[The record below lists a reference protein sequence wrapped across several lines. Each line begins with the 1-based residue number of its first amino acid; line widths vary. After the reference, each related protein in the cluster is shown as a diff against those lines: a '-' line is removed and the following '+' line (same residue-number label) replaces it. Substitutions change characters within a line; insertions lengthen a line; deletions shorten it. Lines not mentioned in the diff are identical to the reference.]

1 MFAFGLT
8 SKRPT
13 PKRVATAVAV
23 LALVSASAASAQRDP
38 AYAAAR
44 ASGEVGERMDGYL
57 GAVGVAT
64 PDVRKIVS
72 DINIKR
78 KQVYFEQ
85 AQENHVTP
93 DQYAFTAGC
102 TAIDRTVPG
111 EKYQAP
117 DGSWSTR
124 TAAMPRKHPQ
134 CP

>member
-1 MFAFGLT
+1 MFAFDKA
-8 SKRPT
+8 SKRA
-13 PKRVATAVAV
+13 ATAVAV

-44 ASGEVGERMDGYL
+44 AAGEVGERMDGYL
-57 GAVGVAT
+57 AAVGAPS
-64 PDVRKIVS
+64 PDVRKIIS

-93 DQYAFTAGC
+93 DQYAFTSGC
-102 TAIDRTVPG
+102 LAISRTVPG

-117 DGSWSTR
+117 DGSWQTR
-124 TAAMPRKHPQ
+124 SSAPPKLHPQ

>member
-1 MFAFGLT
+1 MFALVRNT
-8 SKRPT
+8 KHA
-13 PKRVATAVAV
+13 ATALAV

-38 AYAAAR
+38 VYAAAR

-57 GAVGVAT
+57 GAVGT
-64 PDVRKIVS
+64 PSPAVKKMLDDNR
-72 DINIKR
+72 IKR

-102 TAIDRTVPG
+102 LAISRTVPG

-117 DGSWSTR
+117 DGSWQTR
-124 TAAMPRKHPQ
+124 TSAPPKLHPQ